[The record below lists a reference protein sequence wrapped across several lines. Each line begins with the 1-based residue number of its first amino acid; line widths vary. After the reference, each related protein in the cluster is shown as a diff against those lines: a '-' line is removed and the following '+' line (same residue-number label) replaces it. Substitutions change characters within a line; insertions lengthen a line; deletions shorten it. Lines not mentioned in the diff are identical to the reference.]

1 MQKLLIAV
9 DSPKITDILER
20 SLEGEFTIF
29 TCNRG
34 DEALQLLESIRPDV
48 LIINLA
54 LPHVTGLTVLQN
66 THFTPPAILAFT
78 YYISDLVIQESV
90 AAGVG
95 DLLLLPCSLP
105 YILSRLKR
113 LLNGRENP
121 SS

>member
-9 DSPKITDILER
+9 DSPIITGILKR
-20 SLEGEFTIF
+20 SLENEFTIY

-54 LPHVTGLTVLQN
+54 LPHVTGLSVLQRS
-66 THFTPPAILAFT
+66 HYTPPAILAFT
-78 YYISDLVIQESV
+78 YYVSDMVIQEAT

-113 LLNGRENP
+113 LLHGR
-121 SS
+121 